1 MYIDNQTIVQI
12 FYKMLKARLFE
23 EKAVYLKENGIIEG
37 PLYLSI
43 GQEATAAAVCALQ
56 NDDVIFAPHRN
67 FTISISADVNSASL
81 FAELAGLNA
90 GLCKGQAGG
99 ASIAD
104 NTVNYYSST
113 ALAGGNFAKSVGAAL
128 SFKLQQRNNCVVC
141 FAGDGACAD
150 GSFYEAMNMACLFKL
165 PVIFFIENN
174 CYTERSSVD
183 KIHNVA
189 DIAERAKG
197 YNVPGIIVDGNNAVE
212 VYGAM
217 LKALDYAKSAQ
228 SPILVES
235 KTYRLAGYTLEDDQ
249 SYRTNDEI
257 KEWTNYDAIDN
268 ITNYM
273 IDNGIGIKDDLMM
286 IRKKI
291 EDEINKDAEYVIG
304 LKGSALNADNDENI
318 ISANETNI
326 NIKTEETPDTEP
338 QTSKK
343 SPDPSNKFV
352 FNGFE
357 NE

>member
-1 MYIDNQTIVQI
+1 MYIDNQTIIQI

-23 EKAVYLKENGIIEG
+23 EKAVYLKENGFIEA

-56 NDDVIFAPHRN
+56 SEDVIFAPHRN
-67 FTISISADVNSASL
+67 FTIAVSADINSASL
-81 FAELAGLNA
+81 FAEMAGLNE
-90 GLCKGQAGG
+90 GLCKGQAG
-99 ASIAD
+99 ATCIAD
-104 NTVNYYSST
+104 NAVNYYGST
-113 ALAGGNFAKSVGAAL
+113 SLAGGNFAKAVGAAL
-128 SFKLQQRNNCVVC
+128 SFKLQQRDNCVAC

-150 GSFYEAMNMACLFKL
+150 GSFYEAMNMACLYKL

-174 CYTERSSVD
+174 CYAERSSVD

-197 YNVPGIIVDGNNAVE
+197 YNVPGIVVDGNNAIE
-212 VYGAM
+212 VYGGM

-235 KTYRLAGYTLEDDQ
+235 KTYRLAGYTLDDEQ

-257 KEWTNYDAIDN
+257 NEWANYDAIEN

-273 IDNGIGIKDDLMM
+273 IDNGIGIKDDLLM

-291 EDEINKDAEYVIG
+291 EDEINKDAQYVMDIINQA
-304 LKGSALNADNDENI
+304 KNNDIDLYE
-318 ISANETNI
+318 
-326 NIKTEETPDTEP
+326 IKTENIKSEETAKELQKMPDDTG
-338 QTSKK
+338 S
-343 SPDPSNKFV
+343 KFV
-352 FNGFE
+352 FTGFE